1 LTFAERAQGAPAVID
16 LLLADAT
23 LEDGERADVA
33 IAGEDIESV
42 TAAGSGPRAQRR
54 IDLGGALLS
63 PAFVDGH
70 IHLDK
75 CFTGVPWRPHR
86 PASSLAE
93 RIAIERRQL
102 AEADTELSRIDRAEA
117 LVRQIV
123 AYGTGH
129 VRSHVDIDPISGL
142 ANLHAVLELRER
154 TSDVIGI
161 QIVAF
166 PQSGILAAPGTA
178 DLLDAAL
185 REGADV
191 IGGLDPATFDGDR
204 ARHLDVVF
212 GLADRYDVPVD
223 IHLHEEGPVGCATL
237 RAVAERTLVLGM
249 QGRVAV
255 SHGYALGSVGSDE
268 FARTAEALQ
277 EAGVA
282 VVTNAPGHDPM
293 PPVRRL
299 RAAGVAMFA
308 GSDNIR
314 DSWWPYG
321 NGDMLERATLIG
333 YLEAL
338 YTDAELA
345 VAHEMTTADAARAL
359 GVARYGLAPGMR
371 ADLVAIAAGSVAE
384 AVATHP
390 PRLLT
395 VHAGRVVAS
404 PAA

>member
-1 LTFAERAQGAPAVID
+1 LTD
-16 LLLADAT
+16 LLLAGAT
-23 LEDGERADVA
+23 LENGTRADVA
-33 IAGEDIESV
+33 ITGGNIEAIRCADSN
-42 TAAGSGPRAQRR
+42 TAARRR
-54 IDLGGALLS
+54 IELSGALLC

-75 CFTGVPWRPHR
+75 CFTGVRWRPHR

-93 RIAIERRQL
+93 RVMLEREL
-102 AEADTELSRIDRAEA
+102 VKEADEELSRGERAHA

-129 VRSHVDIDPISGL
+129 VRTHVDVDPVSEL
-142 ANLHAVLELRER
+142 ANLHTVLELRER
-154 TSDVIGI
+154 TRGTIGV

-204 ARHLDVVF
+204 EGHLDIVF
-212 GLADRYDVPVD
+212 GLAERHGAPVD
-223 IHLHEEGPVGCATL
+223 IHLHEEGRIGCASM
-237 RAVAERTLVLGM
+237 RAIAERTLALGM
-249 QGRVAV
+249 QGHVAV
-255 SHGYALGSVGSDE
+255 SHAFALASVDDDE
-268 FARTAEALQ
+268 FARTAEALRESGVAIMTNAPGGDDSMPPIRRLR

-282 VVTNAPGHDPM
+282 
-293 PPVRRL
+293 L
-299 RAAGVAMFA
+299 FA

-314 DSWWPYG
+314 DAWWPYG

-333 YLEAL
+333 YLEGL
-338 YTDAELA
+338 YTDADLA
-345 VAHEMTTADAARAL
+345 TAHEMATTGAARVL
-359 GVARYGLAPGMR
+359 GIDRYGLAPGMR
-371 ADLVAIAAGSVAE
+371 ADLVAISAGSVAE

-390 PRLLT
+390 ARTLT
-395 VHAGRVVAS
+395 VHAGRVVAEA
-404 PAA
+404 PASSL